1 MVDTARLNARLAQK
15 RAHDSLARITNLNT
29 TAVRSAIVRYAHA
42 IESGNIAT
50 LRSAYPAMTPQQQDN
65 WEKTFFAR
73 ADKIAAPIRYGA
85 TRIARDT
92 AEADFTLLLNILTKD
107 TKQSVSSPLKQ
118 HAKLVR
124 HGTSWQ
130 IVSLK

>member
-1 MVDTARLNARLAQK
+1 MVDTARLNARLVQK
-15 RAHDSLARITNLNT
+15 HERDSLARVANLDT
-29 TAVRSAIVRYAHA
+29 SAVRGAIVRYARA

-50 LRSAYPAMTPQQQDN
+50 LRNAYPAMTPQQQEN

-92 AEADFTLLLNILTKD
+92 AETDFTLLLNILTKD
-107 TKQSVSSPLKQ
+107 TKQSVSSPLRQ

-124 HGTSWQ
+124 LGSSWQ